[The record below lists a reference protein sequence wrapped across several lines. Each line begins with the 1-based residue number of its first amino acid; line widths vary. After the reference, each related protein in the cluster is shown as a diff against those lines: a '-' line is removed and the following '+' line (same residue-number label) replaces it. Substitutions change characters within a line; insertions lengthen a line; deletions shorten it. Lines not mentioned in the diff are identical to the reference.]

1 MFKTSSVS
9 TAPNGE
15 IFVVFRGWINRV
27 TAVPRANTQQTQR
40 NELLTFAAVASISR
54 ELSLEEI
61 GNLKKMYFI

>member
-1 MFKTSSVS
+1 MGKYLWFSE
-9 TAPNGE
+9 G
-15 IFVVFRGWINRV
+15 GWLNRV
-27 TAVPRANTQQTQR
+27 TAIPRANTQQTQR